1 MKQIAIDGLAGSG
14 KGTVAKI
21 ISERCNLTYI
31 DSGITYRCIALAM
44 IDNDIDISEE
54 DRIVKLTKKLNIEF
68 TNEGKIYLNGKD
80 VTDKIRS
87 KEVNELV
94 YKVSQIIKVR
104 ELMVQLLKKL
114 AENKDVIMEGRDITT
129 VVLPNA
135 DYKFYLDA
143 SLDVRAKRRFIQN
156 KGKNINMSLEEIKKS
171 IKNRDNSDMNK
182 DFGVLKHTE
191 EQIYIDTT
199 NMTTEEVVEKIIK
212 IIGE

>member
-68 TNEGKIYLNGKD
+68 TNEGKTYLNGKD

-104 ELMVQLLKKL
+104 KLMVQLLKKL

-156 KGKNINMSLEEIKKS
+156 KGKNINMSLEEIKES

-199 NMTTEEVVEKIIK
+199 NMTTEEVVEKIMN